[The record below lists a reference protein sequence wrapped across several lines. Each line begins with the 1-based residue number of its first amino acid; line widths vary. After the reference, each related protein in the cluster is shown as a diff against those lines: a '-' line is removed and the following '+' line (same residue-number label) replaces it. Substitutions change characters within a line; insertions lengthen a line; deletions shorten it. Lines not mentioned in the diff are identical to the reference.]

1 MNNQTNWNTLK
12 ENGYIVLPI
21 LDQKKL
27 KYYMQKMQNDLIA
40 MPEFKTGYCTGY
52 VMGGFAALGN
62 ASSFHLPFVRE
73 LRLEIHTQVYNDLFK
88 PALDEDKDLK
98 FEQIIDRVMHRT
110 PLQKVNAESW
120 HRDESPC
127 DEGDE
132 VFGGW
137 INLDNNNQYF
147 SGCPGTHKYVSK
159 HNGFA
164 KIKKEEFKEYQ
175 RLQKTIEI
183 PPGHIFIFYEKM
195 VHEVKRSKKKYV
207 NRLFTGWRLTKS
219 DQCIHGNENLRKMLK
234 EKAIIPLKS
243 GQIPPMYA
251 KLHFLNWVEKIVD
264 FTQIIDEK
272 CIETRQIKSGR
283 KAGVYRLVHRF
294 MKSLKELDMDIYP
307 EYEER
312 EIEILIP
319 HRY

>member
-21 LDQKKL
+21 LDQNKL
-27 KYYMQKMQNDLIA
+27 KYYMEKMQNDLLA

-52 VMGGFAALGN
+52 VMGGFSALGN
-62 ASSFHLPFVRE
+62 ASSFHLPFARE
-73 LRLEIHTQVYNDLFK
+73 LRMEIHPHVYNGIFK

>member
-1 MNNQTNWNTLK
+1 MNSVSNFKKLQT
-12 ENGYIVLPI
+12 NGYIVMPI
-21 LDQKKL
+21 LNKEKLSYYIKKM
-27 KYYMQKMQNDLIA
+27 KNDLLS
-40 MPEFKTGYCTGY
+40 MPEFKTGYSTGY

-73 LRLEIHTQVYNDLFK
+73 LRMEIHPQVYNGLFK
-88 PALDEDKDLK
+88 AALDEDNELK
-98 FEQIIDRVMHRT
+98 FHQIPDRILHRT
-110 PLQKVNAESW
+110 PLQKVNSESW

-164 KIKKEEFKEYQ
+164 TIKKEEFKEYQ
-175 RLQKTIEI
+175 KLQQTIEI

-195 VHEVKRSKKKYV
+195 VHEVKRSKNKFV

-219 DQCIHGNENLRKMLK
+219 DECIHGNEKLRKMLSD
-234 EKAIIPLKS
+234 KAIIPLKS

-251 KLHFLNWVEKIVD
+251 RLHLTNWVEKIVD
-264 FTQIIDEK
+264 FTKIMHDK
-272 CIETRQIKSGR
+272 CIETKEIKTGK
-283 KAGVYRLVHRF
+283 KAGVYRLVRRY
-294 MKSLKELDMDIYP
+294 MKSLKELDMDIYEP
-307 EYEER
+307 YKEA
-312 EIEILIP
+312 EIKILIP
-319 HRY
+319 HN